1 MSKSIVNA
9 LLPEGDFWTPEELDD
24 YDLLLEGI
32 GENSNVV
39 KIELNKSRH
48 FRNPALTTLLEEL
61 ENDYG
66 VTPPVGAT
74 EAERRLTLAASMF
87 LQSTTGAADALETK
101 LQFAGLD
108 VQVHVNSPA
117 VDPAL
122 FLNFF
127 SAPQGQL
134 IINNPELIEEFT
146 LPIDA
151 GYWPQIFF
159 VGGDATRDISGY
171 LTNIDPANIDPDKRR
186 ILKDI
191 ILKHKPLFVWCAY
204 VDVYTKYLDGLPTYL
219 DGTWYLD
226 GYGGEV

>member
-1 MSKSIVNA
+1 MSRSIVNA

-24 YDLLLEGI
+24 YDLLLDAI
-32 GENSNVV
+32 GENSNTV

-48 FRNPALTTLLEEL
+48 FRNPALTVLLEEL

-66 VTPPVGAT
+66 VTPPSGAT
-74 EAERRLTLAASMF
+74 ESERRAALASFMF
-87 LQSTTGAADALETK
+87 SRSTTGAADALEAK
-101 LQFAGLD
+101 LQLAGFD
-108 VQVHVNSPA
+108 VSVHVNSPA

-134 IINNPELIEEFT
+134 IVNNPDLVQEYI
-146 LPIDA
+146 LPIDP
-151 GYWPQIFF
+151 GYWSQIFF
-159 VGGDATRDISGY
+159 VGGEANRDINGY
-171 LTNIDPANIDPDKRR
+171 LTNIDPANIDPTRKRT
-186 ILKDI
+186 LKDI

-226 GYGGEV
+226 GFGREV